1 MREKPSLLSGVKW
14 FLYDVKVKLFGRF
27 ERNKKP
33 KAYNKKLG
41 QNVFLFFFLLFPVG
55 ELNDE
60 EKNVVDKSVRAR
72 LYALRVGFRLG
83 GVRA

>member
-41 QNVFLFFFLLFPVG
+41 QNVFLFFFLLF
-55 ELNDE
+55 
-60 EKNVVDKSVRAR
+60 R
-72 LYALRVGFRLG
+72 
-83 GVRA
+83 